1 MLKFLRL
8 GNNVGLLS
16 EYMEQSEIEFCDY
29 SVGAKYLWRDEFI
42 IEYALFND
50 TLIMKETCKDYS
62 TAFYYPIGKDVD
74 GAFLEIEKYCKQF
87 GRNDSSTRKS
97 SKYLY
102 FFVLQLDI
110 IGILENYGT
119 PNIGCFNF
127 NFFSLLV
134 CKKRTIGVYRY

>member
-50 TLIMKETCKDYS
+50 TLILKDNL
-62 TAFYYPIGKDVD
+62 T
-74 GAFLEIEKYCKQF
+74 
-87 GRNDSSTRKS
+87 
-97 SKYLY
+97 
-102 FFVLQLDI
+102 
-110 IGILENYGT
+110 IL
-119 PNIGCFNF
+119 NIH
-127 NFFSLLV
+127 
-134 CKKRTIGVYRY
+134 